1 VTLARRKPVI
11 VAVDDDPTAMG
22 HISTELERRYA
33 NDYEIVFE
41 GSATSAIAKLEAIQR
56 AGTRVALVL
65 ADVWMPE
72 LSGAEFL
79 ARVAEL
85 HPDAKRALLISWGEW
100 DDAPTAA
107 EIRAAISCG
116 SADYYVL
123 KPWKAPDE
131 FFHKTVTE
139 YLNEW
144 MRGDLE
150 VPQDL
155 TLIADPNEQRTREIR
170 SLLTRNGVPHAFFS
184 NISPEG
190 TKTLGEYEQSA
201 QTKPVVVVRNR
212 PALVD
217 PTNQEIARAY
227 GVSTAVDDGSEF
239 DLVVVGA
246 GPAGLAASVYGAS
259 EGLSTLVIEREH
271 IGGQA
276 SSSSMIRN
284 YLGFTRGVTGAEL
297 ATRAHQQAWVFGA
310 NFLVMRDVTCVRCG
324 DDGHVVEMSDGAHVR
339 ARAVILSMGVYYR
352 RLKVPALERFAG
364 DSVMYGAST
373 ADAPRFAG
381 AHVLL
386 VGAGNSAGQAALHA
400 AKFAAQVTILCRR
413 PSLTQTMSRYLI
425 DTLEATTNVDV
436 RFETEVVDA
445 SGDARLES
453 LTVRDGTGAM
463 HTVPADALFIFIGA
477 VPRTEWLPPEIK
489 RDQHGFVVTGFDLTH
504 DQMLGDWRLAR
515 APYPFES
522 SFPGVFAVG
531 DVRSRSVKRVAAGVG
546 DGSAVVQHVH
556 KYLEDQQ
563 KWAATRRP
571 L

>member
-1 VTLARRKPVI
+1 MTTARGKPVI

-33 NDYEIVFE
+33 RDYEIVFD

-56 AGTRVALVL
+56 AGGRVALAL

-72 LSGAEFL
+72 LSGADFL
-79 ARVAEL
+79 GRVAEI

-116 SADYYVL
+116 SADHYVL

-131 FFHKTVTE
+131 FFHKTVSE

-155 TLIADPNEQRTREIR
+155 TLIADPAAQRTREIR
-170 SLLTRNGVPHAFFS
+170 GLLTRNGVPHAFFS
-184 NISPEG
+184 NASPEG
-190 TKTLGEYEQSA
+190 IKTLGEYEQSE

-217 PTNQEIARAY
+217 PTNQQIARAY

-324 DDGHVVEMSDGAHVR
+324 DDRHVVEMSDGTHVR
-339 ARAVILSMGVYYR
+339 ARAVILAMGVYYR
-352 RLKVPALERFAG
+352 RLEVPALERFAG

-373 ADAPRFAG
+373 ADAPRFTG
-381 AHVLL
+381 AHVFL

-400 AKFAAQVTILCRR
+400 AKFAAQVTVLCRR
-413 PSLTQTMSRYLI
+413 PSLAQTMSRYLI
-425 DTLEATTNVDV
+425 DTIESTTNLDV
-436 RFETEVVDA
+436 RYETEVVDA
-445 SGDARLES
+445 AGDARLAS
-453 LTVRDGTGAM
+453 LTLRDGTGAT
-463 HTVPADALFIFIGA
+463 HVVPADALFIFIGA

-489 RDQHGFVVTGFDLTH
+489 RDQYGFIVTGFDLTH

-515 APYPFES
+515 APYAFES

-546 DGSAVVQHVH
+546 EGSAVVQHVH
-556 KYLEDQQ
+556 KYLEDQK